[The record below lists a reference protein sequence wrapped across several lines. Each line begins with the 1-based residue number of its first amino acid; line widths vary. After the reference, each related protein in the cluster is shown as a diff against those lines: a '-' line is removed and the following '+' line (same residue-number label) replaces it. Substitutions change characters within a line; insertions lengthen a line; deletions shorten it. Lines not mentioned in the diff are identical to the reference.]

1 MQRKYVIID
10 RFKKKCENQSTR
22 SIDGNDLLPFTK
34 ASYYDHRMSFVRRAW
49 SVVVSGQQLLQKTP
63 PKLLVGF

>member
-10 RFKKKCENQSTR
+10 RFKKKCENQSTG

-34 ASYYDHRMSFVRRAW
+34 ASYYDHRMSVVRRAW
-49 SVVVSGQQLLQKTP
+49 SVVVSSQQLLQKTP